1 MPAKS
6 ILFRL
11 HAFATVA
18 LFGLIWIVQ
27 LVHYPGFAYVAPERW
42 AAFHAHHTTSIT
54 VIVLPLMVT
63 ELALGGLLWKWSG
76 WDRRFGVLW
85 ALAIGTW
92 VSTFLL
98 SVPLHEQIAAGYDS
112 ETIEALVRT
121 NWPRTVL
128 WTVRV
133 AWLGLAWSSLSACVS
148 QHSEKG

>member
-6 ILFRL
+6 ILFRV

-42 AAFHAHHTTSIT
+42 ATFHAHHTTSIT

-76 WDRRFGVLW
+76 WDRRFIVLW

-92 VSTFLL
+92 ISTFLL
-98 SVPLHEQIAAGYDS
+98 SVPLHEQLAAGYDGAA
-112 ETIEALVRT
+112 IEALART

-128 WTVRV
+128 WSVRA
-133 AWLGLAWSSLSACVS
+133 AWLGIAWSGLSARLS
-148 QHSEKG
+148 EQSEKG